1 MTASLLIAG
10 QRRILNHVASGRRYS
25 TALKPA
31 VDLAALPMQHII
43 DSVPL
48 DRDQGQLGS
57 CAANALDEMYSS
69 KLFGNWSRLFAY
81 YFTRSI
87 EGDAAV
93 DDGVTIPD
101 LLDVAAT
108 LGMPGELLWPYDV
121 TKFAEAPPTLSVDA
135 AQANRVTAQDIVVDL
150 DHLLFEIANGQPVIL
165 GFGVP
170 ASMEDGGSGTEHS
183 GIVELPG
190 PGGPVGGHC
199 VLAFGFDRQR
209 QMVKTT
215 SHYGSGYGD
224 AGALWLP
231 FAHWNG
237 NVSDMRAIRRIGTT

>member
-1 MTASLLIAG
+1 MTAPILIG
-10 QRRILNHVASGRRYS
+10 GTPRILGHRPSGRRVG
-25 TALKPA
+25 ALKPA
-31 VDLAALPMQHII
+31 VDLAALPERCTI

-57 CAANALDEMYSS
+57 CGPNSLDEMYAS
-69 KLFGNWSRLFAY
+69 KLLGNWSRLFAY
-81 YFTRSI
+81 YFTRGE
-87 EGDAAV
+87 EGDTAD

-101 LLDVAAT
+101 LLDVAST
-108 LGMPGELLWPYDV
+108 LGLPPETAWPYDV
-121 TKFAEAPPTLSVDA
+121 TKFAKAPTTDSLVA
-135 AQANRVTAQDIVVDL
+135 AQPHRVLAQDAVVDL
-150 DHLLFEIANGQPVIL
+150 DHLLFELANGQPVIL

-190 PGGPVGGHC
+190 PGGTVGGHC
-199 VLAFGFDRQR
+199 VLAFGYDRQR

-215 SHYGSGYGD
+215 SHYGAAYGD
-224 AGALWLP
+224 GGALWLP

-237 NVSDMRAIRRIGTT
+237 NVHDMRAVRKIGAV

>member
-1 MTASLLIAG
+1 VSRSLLIGG
-10 QRRILNHVASGRRYS
+10 QLRSLNHAPSGRRV
-25 TALKPA
+25 AAVKPA
-31 VDLAALPMQHII
+31 VDLAALPETATI

-57 CAANALDEMYSS
+57 CGPNSLDEMYASR
-69 KLFGNWSRLFAY
+69 LGGNWSRLFAY

-87 EGDAAV
+87 ENDTAD

-101 LLDVAAT
+101 LIDVAST
-108 LGMPGELLWPYDV
+108 MGMPPELVWPYDV
-121 TKFAEAPPTLSVDA
+121 SRYRDAPPSISLVA
-135 AQANRVTAQDIVVDL
+135 ALPNRVTAQDAIADL
-150 DHLLFEIANGQPVIL
+150 DHLLFELANGQPVIL

-199 VLAFGFDRQR
+199 VLAFGYDRRR

-215 SHYGSGYGD
+215 SHYGKAYGD
-224 AGALWLP
+224 GGALWLP
-231 FAHWNG
+231 FAHWQG